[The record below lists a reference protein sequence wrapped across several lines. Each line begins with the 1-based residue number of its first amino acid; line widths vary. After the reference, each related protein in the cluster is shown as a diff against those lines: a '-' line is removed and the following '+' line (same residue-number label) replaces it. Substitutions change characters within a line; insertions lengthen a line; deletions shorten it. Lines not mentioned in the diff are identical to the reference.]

1 MQQATPREKTSSRI
15 EEKRAELNKNTSICS
30 QTFPLQW
37 FFEKKKKNCWLHRL
51 TGLVI
56 QWEFQQILSFF
67 IKAKVQLDFDT
78 KMSRKLCLCHV
89 KNPKYY
95 HTSIKFLFFICICV
109 CFWQT
114 VNHMKTQKFDFRQ
127 KIYWRLFEQKWKTFQ
142 MAGGALVIF
151 DKQRKKLYHYI

>member
-1 MQQATPREKTSSRI
+1 MIFWK
-15 EEKRAELNKNTSICS
+15 
-30 QTFPLQW
+30 
-37 FFEKKKKNCWLHRL
+37 EKKTVDFTSWLGWLFSGNFNRFWAFLLKQKSSWIL
-51 TGLVI
+51 TQRCQRVC
-56 QWEFQQILSFF
+56 
-67 IKAKVQLDFDT
+67 AT
-78 KMSRKLCLCHV
+78 KLCHV